1 MLAKGWSADPGF
13 PVSLP
18 GATSQQKSEAGLWFL
33 FLLGFFFF
41 FTFNKISI
49 GLGLCCLPD
58 PEGSIWKAWLWSS
71 RGIAGKQPVRSKNS
85 TVC

>member
-58 PEGSIWKAWLWSS
+58 PEGKHMEGMALVLKGYCWKTA
-71 RGIAGKQPVRSKNS
+71 
-85 TVC
+85 C